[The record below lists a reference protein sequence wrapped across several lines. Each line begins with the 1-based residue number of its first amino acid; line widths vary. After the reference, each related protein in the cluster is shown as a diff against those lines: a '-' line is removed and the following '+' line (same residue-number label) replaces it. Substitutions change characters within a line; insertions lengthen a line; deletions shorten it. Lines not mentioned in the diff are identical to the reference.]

1 MAMELARALVHV
13 RGMENVAAMAD
24 IKGTF
29 VLNAMMAIMKTL
41 TTLVKNVTS
50 LVKALVLSLAQ
61 KDVTTAKMDGTLARK
76 KDA

>member
-1 MAMELARALVHV
+1 MIVGYSCAILFLARALVHV

-41 TTLVKNVTS
+41 TTLVKVLLCGLAFNQYGI
-50 LVKALVLSLAQ
+50 LV
-61 KDVTTAKMDGTLARK
+61 
-76 KDA
+76 